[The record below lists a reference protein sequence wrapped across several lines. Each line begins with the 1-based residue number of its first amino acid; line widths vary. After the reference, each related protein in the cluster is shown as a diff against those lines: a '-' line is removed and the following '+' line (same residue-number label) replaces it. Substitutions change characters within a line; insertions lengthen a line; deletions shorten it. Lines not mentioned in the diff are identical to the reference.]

1 MGNVKRVSVAGACHS
16 WRACGSAI
24 DREFGSTTAF
34 RASVLMD
41 LPAYVASLD
50 KRYQSGIAREHSYRG
65 DLQNLLQAF
74 APDTLVTNE
83 PARIACGAPDYIITD
98 QGTAVDIGYI
108 EAKDIGRSL
117 DDKAYKEQFDRYRHS
132 LPNLIITDYLKFRL
146 YREGTFVAEV
156 TIAELNG
163 GRVRPISN
171 QFDIFKSFILD
182 FVSHTSQT
190 ITTAGDLASKMAAKA
205 KLLAQVVEAVLHS
218 PSDTE
223 EDKSLSEQMHAFRSI
238 LIHDIDEK
246 GFSDL
251 YAQTIAYGMFAAR
264 LHDAS
269 PETFTRQEAA
279 QLIPQTNPFLRKL
292 FQYISGYDIDSRI
305 EWIVDAL
312 AGVFRATDIKKI
324 LKDFGR
330 AGQRSDPMIHFYE
343 TFLTE
348 YDPDLRRSRGVWYTP
363 EPVVRFIVT
372 ALDDILKSEFSLSKG
387 LADTTRVKI
396 KVESQELNPRTK
408 RPRLEEREVHKVQI
422 LDPATGTGTFLAEV
436 VKRIHSRFSGQK
448 GLWSSYVED
457 HLIPRLN
464 GFELLMA
471 SYAVAHLKLDLL
483 LQQTGY
489 KQRKVQRL
497 HVYLTN
503 SLEEHHPDTGTLFAS
518 WLSKEANEANYI
530 KRDTPV
536 MVVLGNPPY
545 SRHSM
550 NKGHWLNQ
558 LLDSYKL
565 EPGTN
570 SRLQER
576 NSKWLND
583 DYVKF
588 IRHAQHFIDKSG
600 YGVFGFI
607 TNHGFIDNPTFRGMR
622 WSLLR
627 SFNRLYV
634 IDLHGNSN
642 VAEAVPAG
650 VANENVFDI
659 KQGVAIT
666 IAVRTGPIVPGEL
679 AEVYH
684 KDVYGSRDA
693 KYAYLDEHALSEI
706 DFQRVELSA
715 PLYLLKNRR
724 YRFAEGYRRWP
735 ALNEIFKVYSTG
747 YYTSCD
753 DVVVGRTPTQVR
765 NQVQASDINVAF
777 DADAVRRTAF
787 RPFDIRY
794 VYYDPEILTRARAKF
809 VNALADEN
817 TFILT
822 GKSTRNHST
831 DHFYISDV
839 ISELKCAES
848 SKGSYMFPLW
858 LEQKGK
864 GGTFLPTE
872 SNIQDKTLRRFRKVA
887 GDAVSPD
894 SICTYIYSIMYSP
907 SFRTLFAEQI
917 REDFIRIPLPTDRE
931 SFVRLSA
938 LGGELRSLHT
948 LKADELDELVTE
960 FPNEGSNL
968 VTLPIGKGDW
978 KIDNET
984 ECVTVW
990 INDEQCFTGIPPE
1003 AWELSVGGYVP
1014 AQKWLKDRRNSE
1026 LSVDEILEYQRIVV
1040 ALTETVGVMADIDET
1055 LSSLFD
1061 QIEAQV
1067 TDMAAAE

>member
-1 MGNVKRVSVAGACHS
+1 MD
-16 WRACGSAI
+16 I
-24 DREFGSTTAF
+24 ST
-34 RASVLMD
+34 
-41 LPAYVASLD
+41 YVASLD
-50 KRYQSGIAREHSYRG
+50 KRFQTGIAREHSYRG
-65 DLQNLLQAF
+65 DLQNLLQAL

-98 QGTAVDIGYI
+98 PKTSVDLGYI

-117 DDKAYKEQFDRYRHS
+117 DDKAYREQFDRYRTS
-132 LPNLIITDYLKFRL
+132 LPNLIVTDYLTFRL
-146 YREGTFVAEV
+146 YRESDLVAEV
-156 TIAELNG
+156 AVAELKN
-163 GRVRPISN
+163 GRVRPQSH
-171 QFDIFKSFILD
+171 QFDRFTSFIKE
-182 FVSHTSQT
+182 FVSHSSQT
-190 ITTAGDLASKMAAKA
+190 ITTAGDLASKMAVKA
-205 KLLAQVVEAVLHS
+205 KLLAQVVEAALHS
-218 PSDTE
+218 PLATD
-223 EDKSLSEQMHAFRSI
+223 EDNSLVEQMNAFRTI

-246 GFSDL
+246 SFSDL

-264 LHDAS
+264 LHDKS

-312 AGVFRATDIKKI
+312 AGVFRATDIKRV
-324 LKDFGR
+324 LKDFGQP
-330 AGQRSDPMIHFYE
+330 GRSDPMIHFYE
-343 TFLTE
+343 TFLAE
-348 YDPDLRRSRGVWYTP
+348 YDSNLRRSRGVWYTP
-363 EPVVRFIVT
+363 EPVVKFIVG
-372 ALDDILKSEFSLSKG
+372 ALDDTLKQEFSLSKG
-387 LADTTRVKI
+387 LADTSRVKI
-396 KVESQELNPRTK
+396 SVKSQELNPRTK
-408 RPRLEEREVHKVQI
+408 KPRLEEREVHKVQI

-436 VKRIHSRFSGQK
+436 VKRIYSGFSGQK
-448 GLWSSYVED
+448 GLWSSYVEE

-489 KQRKVQRL
+489 KQRKPQRL

-550 NKGHWLNQ
+550 NKGHWLSQ
-558 LLDSYKL
+558 LLDSYKR
-565 EPGTN
+565 EPGTQD
-570 SRLQER
+570 RLRER

-588 IRHAQHFIDKSG
+588 VRHAQHLIDKSG

-642 VAEAVPAG
+642 VSEVVPPG
-650 VANENVFDI
+650 LGNENVFDI

-666 IAVRTGPIVPGEL
+666 IAVRTGPLAAGEI

-684 KDVYGSRDA
+684 KDIYGSRDE
-693 KYAYLDEHALSEI
+693 KYSYLDEHSLSEI
-706 DFQRVELSA
+706 DFQKVESSG
-715 PLYLLKNRR
+715 PLYLLKNRIYR
-724 YRFAEGYRRWP
+724 YAEGYGRWP
-735 ALNEIFKVYSTG
+735 ALNEIFKLYSTG

-753 DVVVGRTPTQVR
+753 DVVIGRTVE
-765 NQVQASDINVAF
+765 QVQDQLQTSDLDISFNAL
-777 DADAVRRTAF
+777 AVRRTAY
-787 RPFDIRY
+787 RPFDNRY
-794 VYYDPEILTRARAKF
+794 VYYDRDILTRARAKF
-809 VNALADEN
+809 VNSLSEEN

-822 GKSTRNHST
+822 GKSTKNSSP

-858 LEQKGK
+858 LEQNSENGS
-864 GGTFLPTE
+864 FLPPE
-872 SNIQDKTLRRFRKVA
+872 SNIRESILDEFRNVA
-887 GDAVSPD
+887 GDDVSPD
-894 SICTYIYSIMYSP
+894 NVATYIYSIMYSP
-907 SFRTLFAEQI
+907 SFRTIFAEQI
-917 REDFIRIPLPTDRE
+917 REDFIHIPVPTDRE
-931 SFVRLSA
+931 SFIRLSG
-938 LGGELRSLHT
+938 LGNELRNLHT
-948 LKADELDELVTE
+948 LKADALEEFVTE
-960 FPNEGSNL
+960 FPNEGSNQ
-968 VTLPIGKGDW
+968 VTRPIAKGDFE
-978 KIDNET
+978 ISDDADT
-984 ECVTVW
+984 VTVW
-990 INDEQCFTGIPPE
+990 INDDQCFRNIPVD
-1003 AWELSVGGYVP
+1003 AWEFSVGGYLP
-1014 AQKWLKDRRNSE
+1014 AQKWLKERRNSE
-1026 LSVDEILEYQRIVV
+1026 LSVDEILEYQKVVV
-1040 ALTETVGVMADIDET
+1040 ALSETVRVMADIDEA

-1061 QIEAQV
+1061 HLEA
-1067 TDMAAAE
+1067 EGH

>member
-1 MGNVKRVSVAGACHS
+1 
-16 WRACGSAI
+16 
-24 DREFGSTTAF
+24 
-34 RASVLMD
+34 MD

-65 DLQNLLQAF
+65 DLQNLLQAL
-74 APDTLVTNE
+74 APGTLVTNE

-98 QGTAVDIGYI
+98 QTTSVDIGYI

-117 DDKAYKEQFDRYRHS
+117 DDKAYREQFDRYRTS
-132 LPNLIITDYLKFRL
+132 LPNLIITDYLTFRL
-146 YREGTFVAEV
+146 YREGVFATEVSVAE
-156 TIAELNG
+156 IRNG
-163 GRVRPISN
+163 RIHPQTS
-171 QFDIFKSFILD
+171 QFERFRSFIGE
-182 FVSHTSQT
+182 FVSHSSQSV
-190 ITTAGDLASKMAAKA
+190 TTASDLASKMAAKA
-205 KLLAQVVEAVLHS
+205 RLLAQVIEAVLRS
-218 PSDTE
+218 SRKTE
-223 EDKSLSEQMHAFRSI
+223 EDTSLFEQMHAFRSI
-238 LIHDIDEK
+238 LIHDIDAK
-246 GFSDL
+246 AFSDL

-312 AGVFRATDIKKI
+312 AGVFRATNIKKV
-324 LKDFGR
+324 LKDFGK

-363 EPVVRFIVT
+363 EPVVRFIVS
-372 ALDDILKSEFSLSKG
+372 ALDDLLKRDFGLSKG
-387 LADTTRVKI
+387 LADTSKVKI
-396 KVESQELNPRTK
+396 KVDSQEINPRTK
-408 RPRLEEREVHKVQI
+408 KPRVEEREVHKVQI

-436 VKRIHSRFSGQK
+436 VKRINSRFSGQK

-489 KQRKVQRL
+489 KQRKLQRL

-503 SLEEHHPDTGTLFAS
+503 SLEEYHPDTGTLFAS

-550 NKGHWLNQ
+550 NKGHWLSQ
-558 LLDSYKL
+558 LLDTYKR

-570 SRLQER
+570 NRLRER

-588 IRHAQHFIDKSG
+588 VRHAQHFIDKSG
-600 YGVFGFI
+600 YGAFGFI

-627 SFNRLYV
+627 SFNKIYV

-642 VAEAVPAG
+642 VSEAVPSGA
-650 VANENVFDI
+650 ANENVFDI

-666 IAVRTGPIVPGEL
+666 IAVRTGPLAPGEL
-679 AEVYH
+679 AEVHH
-684 KDVYGSRDA
+684 KDVYGSRDE
-693 KYAYLDEHALSEI
+693 KYTYLDEHGLSEI
-706 DFQRVELSA
+706 DFERVNLSE
-715 PLYLLKNRR
+715 PFYLLKNRK

-735 ALNEIFKVYSTG
+735 ALNEIFKTYSTG

-753 DVVVGRTPTQVR
+753 DIVIGRTPDQVR
-765 NQVQASDINVAF
+765 DQVEKSDFEVSF
-777 DADAVRRTAF
+777 DTGLVRRTAF
-787 RPFDIRY
+787 RPFDLRY
-794 VYYDPEILTRARAKF
+794 VYYDADILTRARATF
-809 VNALADEN
+809 VNGLSDHN
-817 TFILT
+817 TFLLT
-822 GKSTRNHST
+822 GKSTKNAEP
-831 DHFYISDV
+831 DHFYLSDV

-858 LEQKGK
+858 LEQKAK
-864 GGTFLPTE
+864 GGSFLPRE
-872 SNIQDKTLRRFRKVA
+872 SNIQDKVLRAFRKVA
-887 GDAVSPD
+887 GDAVTPD
-894 SICTYIYSIMYSP
+894 TFCTYIYGIMYSGT
-907 SFRTLFAEQI
+907 FRTLFSEQL
-917 REDFIRIPLPTDRE
+917 REDFIRVPPPTDRE
-931 SFVRLSA
+931 SFVRLSS
-938 LGGELRSLHT
+938 LGDELRTLHT
-948 LKADELDELVTE
+948 LKADILDDLITE
-960 FPNEGSNL
+960 FPNEGSNQI
-968 VTLPIGKGDW
+968 TRSIGKGDW
-978 KIDNET
+978 EVDDKT
-984 ECVTVW
+984 EQVTVW
-990 INDEQCFTGIPPE
+990 INDEQCFVDIPLE
-1003 AWELSVGGYVP
+1003 VWELSVGGYFP

-1026 LSVDEILEYQRIVV
+1026 LSVDEILDYQRIIV
-1040 ALTETVGVMADIDET
+1040 ALNETVRVMADIDEA

-1061 QIEAQV
+1061 HIEAQ
-1067 TDMAAAE
+1067 DGEAKEEA